1 MARQIKNMPHD
12 LSDLSGTEYQEVHKQ
27 RLALIRSYNMWFAIG
42 CAIAFS
48 SYWLILYLS
57 LTMASRPMLIA
68 GAVVAS
74 IIIWFSY
81 RAVLSIDREV
91 VALYPRIIFLELVLG
106 FDFYRDYLRRRPR
119 GNSERSYIERCE
131 QLDAEN
137 SQLLWNKIYSLYN
150 QSDFPAGNRL
160 SAHFKK
166 ATYLS
171 VILFWVIIVLILAP
185 QYFPL
190 AK

>member
-1 MARQIKNMPHD
+1 MAKQIKKMPHD
-12 LSDLSGTEYQEVHKQ
+12 LSDLYGTEYKEIHKQ
-27 RLALIRSYNMWFAIG
+27 RMALIRTYNMWFAIG
-42 CAIAFS
+42 CGIAFS

-68 GAVVAS
+68 GALVAS
-74 IIIWFSY
+74 VIIWFSY

-91 VALYPRIIFLELVLG
+91 VALYPRIIFLELMLG
-106 FDFYRDYLRRRPR
+106 FDFYRDYLRSRPR

-131 QLDAEN
+131 QIDVEN
-137 SQLLWNKIYSLYN
+137 SQDLWNQIYSLYN
-150 QSDFPAGNRL
+150 QRDFPAGRRL

-166 ATYLS
+166 AAYLS
-171 VILFWVIIVLILAP
+171 AILFWIIIALILAP
-185 QYFPL
+185 QYLPV

>member
-1 MARQIKNMPHD
+1 MAKQISNMPHD
-12 LSDLSGTEYQEVHKQ
+12 PSDSNGTEYREIHKQ
-27 RLALIRSYNMWFAIG
+27 RLALIRTYNMWFAIG

-48 SYWLILYLS
+48 SYWFILYLS

-68 GAVVAS
+68 AALVAS
-74 IIIWFSY
+74 VIIWFSY

-91 VALYPRIIFLELVLG
+91 VSLYPRIIFLELALG
-106 FDFYRDYLRRRPR
+106 YDFYRDYLRGRPR

-131 QLDAEN
+131 QLDAED
-137 SQLLWNKIYSLYN
+137 SRLLWKKIYSLYN
-150 QSDFPAGNRL
+150 QSDFPAGRRL

-171 VILFWVIIVLILAP
+171 VILFWIIIALILAP